1 MQNGAGRRGH
11 AMLIQILNGLV
22 YGGMLYI
29 VSVGLVLIFGLRRV
43 VNFAHGGL
51 YMLGAYLGFAA
62 GLYFGFWG
70 GLVVAVIM
78 MALFGVLLDYAV
90 FRPLQD
96 KDHMTTVLVTFGILL
111 VLEDMVHMIWGA
123 DTISVAMPALF
134 AGTVDISGSPF
145 PIYRLLV
152 IGVAIFVV
160 LGLTLWLR
168 HSRAGLYVR
177 ASSVDALTTGMQGV
191 DTERLS
197 LAVVGLGTALAGL
210 SGVIASPLMALS
222 PAMGS
227 SVLIE
232 SFIVVVI
239 GGLGS
244 FSGAFFAA
252 LVIGQVHNLGI
263 VYLPN
268 VSSMLPLL
276 LMVVVLILK
285 PSGFA
290 RSH

>member
-1 MQNGAGRRGH
+1 
-11 AMLIQILNGLV
+11 MLIQILNGLV

-51 YMLGAYLGFAA
+51 YMLGAYIGFAA

-70 GLVVAVIM
+70 GLVVALVL
-78 MALFGVLLDYAV
+78 MALLGVLLDYGV

-111 VLEDMVHMIWGA
+111 VMEDMVHMIWGA

-134 AGTVDISGSPF
+134 DGTVDISGSPF

-152 IGVAIFVV
+152 IAVAIVVV

>member
-1 MQNGAGRRGH
+1 
-11 AMLIQILNGLV
+11 MLIQILNGLV

-29 VSVGLVLIFGLRRV
+29 VAVGLVLIFGLRRV

-51 YMLGAYLGFAA
+51 YMLGAYVGFAA

-70 GLVVAVIM
+70 GLVAALVI
-78 MALFGVLLDYAV
+78 MALFGVLLDFAV

-111 VLEDMVHMIWGA
+111 VMEDVVHMVWGA

-134 AGTVDISGSPF
+134 DGSVEIAGSPF
-145 PIYRLLV
+145 PIYRLMV
-152 IGVAIFVV
+152 IAVAIMVV
-160 LGLTLWLR
+160 SGLTLWPR
-168 HSRAGLYVR
+168 YSRAGLYVR
-177 ASSVDALTTGMQGV
+177 ASSVDSLTTGMQGV

-222 PAMGS
+222 PSMGS

-244 FSGAFFAA
+244 FSGAFVAA
-252 LVIGQVHNLGI
+252 LVIGQVHNFGI

>member
-1 MQNGAGRRGH
+1 
-11 AMLIQILNGLV
+11 MLIQILNGLV

-51 YMLGAYLGFAA
+51 YMLGAYLGFAS

-70 GLVVAVIM
+70 GLLAAVVM
-78 MALFGVLLDYAV
+78 MALLGALLDVGV

-111 VLEDMVHMIWGA
+111 VLEDVVHMIWGA

-134 AGTVDISGSPF
+134 DGTVQILGTPF
-145 PIYRLLV
+145 PIYRLFV
-152 IGVAIFVV
+152 IAIAVVVV

-168 HSRAGLYVR
+168 FSRAGLYVR

-197 LAVVGLGTALAGL
+197 LTVVGLGTALAGL

-222 PAMGS
+222 PSMGS

-252 LVIGQVHNLGI
+252 LAIGQVHNLGI

-268 VSSMLPLL
+268 ISSVLPLL
-276 LMVVVLILK
+276 LMVMVLILR

-290 RSH
+290 RSHG

>member
-1 MQNGAGRRGH
+1 
-11 AMLIQILNGLV
+11 MLIQILNGLV

-70 GLVVAVIM
+70 GLVVALVM

-111 VLEDMVHMIWGA
+111 VLEDMVHMIGGA
-123 DTISVAMPALF
+123 DTISVAMPELF
-134 AGTVDISGSPF
+134 QGTVDISGSPF

-152 IGVAIFVV
+152 IAVAIVVV

-168 HSRAGLYVR
+168 FSRAGLYVR

-252 LVIGQVHNLGI
+252 LVIGQVHNFGI

>member
-1 MQNGAGRRGH
+1 
-11 AMLIQILNGLV
+11 MLIQILNGLV

-29 VSVGLVLIFGLRRV
+29 VAVGLVLIFGLRQV

-51 YMLGAYLGFAA
+51 YMLGAYIGFAA

-70 GLVVAVIM
+70 GLVVALVL
-78 MALFGVLLDYAV
+78 MALLGVLLDYGV

-111 VLEDMVHMIWGA
+111 VLEDVVHMIWGA
-123 DTISVAMPALF
+123 DTISVAMPELF
-134 AGTVDISGSPF
+134 EGTIQIAGSPF
-145 PIYRLLV
+145 PVYRLLV
-152 IGVAIFVV
+152 IAVAIIVV
-160 LGLTLWLR
+160 VGLTLWLR
-168 HSRAGLYVR
+168 FSRAGLYVR

-197 LAVVGLGTALAGL
+197 LSVVGLGTALAGL

-222 PAMGS
+222 PSMGS

-290 RSH
+290 RQH